1 MPSLLPILPVIVL
14 AFDPVIQIGDYL
26 VRIQTLALAA
36 VLFVALVLAALVAR
50 QTPVET
56 DRSPDATDPS
66 TDEPNHLRRDD
77 LLYIVVAAIPGAV
90 IGGRIGYVLIHL
102 DYYRANSG
110 ALLDISQGG
119 LELSMAIIGGTLT
132 AAVVGS
138 LLGVPLR
145 RWMDALIGPL
155 LFAIAAGKLVM
166 MLGGEGQGVPFDAAW
181 STAYLGAG
189 PWLSL
194 APAVPSHPS
203 QAYEGLAAMVVLGV
217 VLLASGSLRR
227 VPGAAFLAGIT
238 LWAVARLAVA
248 FTWRDPQV
256 VGPLSADQVIAI
268 VIAIG
273 CVLLLG
279 AFAAQDRRAG
289 RDGPVPVAGGGT
301 SGVAG
306 PAKAPAP
313 RNPSGEPDWPDPSTR
328 PRI

>member
-1 MPSLLPILPVIVL
+1 MPIIAPILPVIVL

-26 VRIQTLALAA
+26 VRIQTLALAG

-50 QTPVET
+50 RTPVEP
-56 DRSPDATDPS
+56 DRSPDATDPE
-66 TDEPNHLRRDD
+66 TGEPNHLRRDD

-90 IGGRIGYVLIHL
+90 IGGRIGYVLSHL
-102 DYYRANSG
+102 EYYRANSG
-110 ALLDISQGG
+110 AVLDISQGS

-203 QAYEGLAAMVVLGV
+203 QAYEGLAAIIVLGV

-227 VPGAAFLAGIT
+227 VAGAAFLVGIA
-238 LWAVARLAVA
+238 LWAGARLAVA
-248 FTWRDPQV
+248 FTWRDADV

-268 VIAIG
+268 AIAIG
-273 CVLLLG
+273 SLLLLG
-279 AFAAQDRRAG
+279 AVAARDRRAG
-289 RDGPVPVAGGGT
+289 GATARPASGAGT
-301 SGVAG
+301 SGVAS
-306 PAKAPAP
+306 AATAPAP
-313 RNPSGEPDWPDPSTR
+313 RSPSGEPDWPDPSTR